1 MQPDTIFDLASLTKV
16 VGALPVT
23 LFLRQR
29 GALDLDAPVRD
40 VLPEFHGEGRER
52 VTFRHLLAHTSGLPS
67 WRALYV
73 DATSDARRQEQ
84 DTGSSAGETRAAVLD
99 RICRTP
105 LTYAPGE
112 GVEYSDLGILLLG
125 FALERIG
132 GRQLDALVQQLV
144 VDPLGLMCTFFCPPA
159 HLQERCASTE
169 AGNAYERAKVG
180 EEGVKFPWRDRVL
193 RGEVHDGNA
202 HYAMGGVAA
211 HAGLFSTAW
220 DVGTVGLQWLR
231 PGAWLPSELVEE
243 ATSDQTGGAADCP
256 RGLGWALHQEGGF
269 FDAFGRRS
277 FGHTGFTGTSV
288 VIDPDADVAIVL
300 LTNRVHPR
308 AQDGITEFRRRFHQA
323 VWEAVGG
330 G

>member
-23 LFLRQR
+23 LFFRQR
-29 GALDLDAPVRD
+29 GALDLDASVRD

-52 VTFRHLLAHTSGLPS
+52 ATFRHLLAHTSGLPS

-73 DATSDARRQEQ
+73 DATPDARRQEQ
-84 DTGSSAGETRAAVLD
+84 DAGWSAGETRAAVLD

-132 GRQLDALVQQLV
+132 GRRLDALVRQLV

-159 HLQERCASTE
+159 HLHERCASTE

-180 EEGVKFPWRDRVL
+180 EEGAKFSWRDRVL

-220 DVGTVGLQWLR
+220 DVGTVALQWLR
-231 PGAWLPSELVEE
+231 PGAWLPRELVEE
-243 ATSDQTGGAADCP
+243 AMSDQTGGATDCP
-256 RGLGWALHQEGGF
+256 RGLGWALHQESGF
-269 FDAFGRRS
+269 FDAFGPRS

-308 AQDGITEFRRRFHQA
+308 AQDGIIEFRHRFHKA
-323 VWEAVGG
+323 VRDAVL
-330 G
+330 